1 MGDVAIGG
9 EVVQL
14 TSKNYHTCALL
25 EDDRLRCW
33 SNLPAPLGY
42 ADKEPRPVPRDDVPY
57 R

>member
-9 EVVQL
+9 KVVQL

-25 EDDRLRCW
+25 DDDRLRCW